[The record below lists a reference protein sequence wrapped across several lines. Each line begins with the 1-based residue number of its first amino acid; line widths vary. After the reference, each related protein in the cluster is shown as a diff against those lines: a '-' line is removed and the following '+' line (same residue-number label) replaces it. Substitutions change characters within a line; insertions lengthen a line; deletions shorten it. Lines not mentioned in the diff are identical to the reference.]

1 MALGTSW
8 PNPRGSMMATH
19 YKFPKG
25 LLILVRTY
33 MKVAKISTNKWT
45 RHVME
50 NGLIGISN
58 IGGVLSDIQY

>member
-25 LLILVRTY
+25 LLIG
-33 MKVAKISTNKWT
+33 KWQKSTNKWT
-45 RHVME
+45 WHAME

-58 IGGVLSDIQY
+58 IGGVLSAVGT

>member
-33 MKVAKISTNKWT
+33 MKVAKSVLTNGHGMSWK
-45 RHVME
+45 M
-50 NGLIGISN
+50 
-58 IGGVLSDIQY
+58 D